1 MAPRHLRGVG
11 NYACIRIRQ
20 RLASVRC
27 PLRSNPRSDHGS
39 LLSYSAGPGRRGDRS
54 RTRYTP
60 RARSTSQ
67 DAREACSRGA
77 SSEGSHHAVWRR
89 RLTAPPS
96 GVASFG
102 REWRALVAACDVR
115 ESPAVLHPSDDGD
128 ARLHASGSGS
138 GASFCDPSP
147 CAWRAAVP
155 CIYAPR
161 RGWSRLASGG
171 GRAGSAG
178 KEPIFFACAATQR
191 RSIHTSPRALQRA
204 RVSGPRPWSPPT

>member
-1 MAPRHLRGVG
+1 MHSDSA
-11 NYACIRIRQ
+11 AT
-20 RLASVRC
+20 SEC
-27 PLRSNPRSDHGS
+27 PVSPPIQPAAAIMD
-39 LLSYSAGPGRRGDRS
+39 LSSP
-54 RTRYTP
+54 TP
-60 RARSTSQ
+60 RGRDDEGTDRGHATRRAHAVHSQ

-102 REWRALVAACDVR
+102 REWRALAACDVR
-115 ESPAVLHPSDDGD
+115 ESRPCCTCTHRTIDGD

>member
-39 LLSYSAGPGRRGDRS
+39 PRGRDDEGTDRGHA
-54 RTRYTP
+54 TR
-60 RARSTSQ
+60 RAHAVHSQ

-89 RLTAPPS
+89 RLTDPPS

-102 REWRALVAACDVR
+102 REWRAQAACDVR